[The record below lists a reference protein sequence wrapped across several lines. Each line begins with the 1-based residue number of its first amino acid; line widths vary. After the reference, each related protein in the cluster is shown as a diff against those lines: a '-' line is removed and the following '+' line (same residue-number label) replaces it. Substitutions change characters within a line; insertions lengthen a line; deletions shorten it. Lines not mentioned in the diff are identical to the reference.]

1 MERELQH
8 TFFCDNMIKVLNER
22 KNPGK
27 KRCDHVSSKK
37 SLAIGDK
44 DSQAAGDPA
53 ALTGTNLLN
62 LNVNDSLGQDDSD
75 QVRRGDLL
83 AQGKLDV
90 N

>member
-62 LNVNDSLGQDDSD
+62 LNVNESLTPADND
-75 QVRRGDLL
+75 QVRRVDMIS
-83 AQGKLDV
+83 K
-90 N
+90 

>member
-62 LNVNDSLGQDDSD
+62 LNVNESLTPAEND
-75 QVRRGDLL
+75 QVRRVDMIS
-83 AQGKLDV
+83 K
-90 N
+90 

>member
-44 DSQAAGDPA
+44 DSQVAGDPA

-62 LNVNDSLGQDDSD
+62 LNVNESLTPAEND
-75 QVRRGDLL
+75 QVRRVDMIS
-83 AQGKLDV
+83 K
-90 N
+90 